1 MKTILYILPDLK
13 EVLDSRNS
21 SLEAAKARVAE
32 LESNATSNAL
42 QMNEK
47 KRQLKVVKDE
57 YNDQLQV
64 YMSDLA
70 MLSLFDDLK

>member
-1 MKTILYILPDLK
+1 MYIFLDLK

-42 QMNEK
+42 HMNEK

-64 YMSDLA
+64 HTMPC
-70 MLSLFDDLK
+70 